1 MGRVP
6 ARFQFAHI
14 LQRAIALAAMAT
26 TLRPP
31 ETVSATKRQTAARRK
46 PSLVVG
52 EIVSFAV
59 ESLRANK
66 VRFGLTAL
74 GMIIGTASLI
84 LVVTIGLTGKQYILA
99 QIQNIGA
106 NMIYTWYE
114 GGGMFG
120 KQNQSDYLT
129 MDDMRAVQ
137 GEVPGIKASSPMVEL
152 HETIGIGAG
161 RQKDVTILG
170 VSTGYEQVRNLMML
184 AGRFFDEQDQTA
196 RNKVTL
202 LNEILAKRLYGTP
215 DEAIGQTIKISGL
228 PFTVIG
234 TFKERVETFGQSE
247 VSEDTI
253 LMPYTTSFLFTGSNN
268 VKQLFFSVADPA
280 DVPRATDQIKSVL
293 HSRHRPESI
302 YKVENLTQ
310 LLDVA
315 AKVANALTAVL
326 LLIATVTLI
335 VSGVGI
341 MNIMLATV
349 SARIREIGIRKAI
362 GATNREIRYQFLAEA
377 IFISLAGGLIGI
389 IIGLAL
395 PLSVRWFTSFR
406 IPIDGRSVIIA
417 LLVSSLVGVVFGT
430 VPATRASKLDPVE
443 SLRYE

>member
-1 MGRVP
+1 
-6 ARFQFAHI
+6 
-14 LQRAIALAAMAT
+14 MAT